1 MFLSIETRHADSDL
15 FRIFIKIYERDKIM
29 ESIIA
34 KIVEQRKKDIKE
46 RGFNFGFNIPEK
58 RIRPINKF
66 MAEHGVILEVKRASP
81 SKGDIAPN
89 LNPVETAL
97 KYKANG
103 AKAIS
108 CLTEENYF
116 KGNLQDLMDICNA
129 ISDIAV
135 LRKDFL
141 IDEQEIE
148 IAFRCGADAVLL
160 ISGILPL
167 EKMLSMTKKCRDLGI
182 RAFVEVRTE
191 EDVRKVLEV
200 KKFYKDTI
208 VCGVNSRNLKDFSI
222 DLLVPAMLK
231 DELGGDVIFESGI
244 TTSQA
249 AKKVSSMGFSGILL
263 GEFAARNPEKAGDFV
278 KAFESGH
285 ENACGKKLIELAK
298 VVNRGSRR
306 FSLSKSS
313 VVSKKEIPNHTN
325 DVSRV
330 RAVRLRNDNATA
342 NCHAELVSAS
352 TNNSFRIKFGMTAP
366 LVKICGLTRAQ
377 DVLLSDSLG
386 ADFVGFIFASG
397 FGRNVCGE
405 KFEEIKKI
413 LPKVHA
419 LKVAVVTDANSSE
432 AHEAAKL
439 AQDGTLDFIQLHGI
453 NYENVPDFLQ
463 DVPHYFAIT
472 EKNGNLKEQ
481 AEKLNSFGEPRFLQ
495 DSKNHTYGTNEH
507 LWIAGGLNAENIHE
521 TIEKFQP
528 ELVDASSGIED
539 EGKIGIKNEAKMR
552 KFFEELGTFM
562 VHAE

>member
-1 MFLSIETRHADSDL
+1 M
-15 FRIFIKIYERDKIM
+15 KN
-29 ESIIA
+29 IIA
-34 KIVEQRKKDIKE
+34 EIVEQRKKDIAE
-46 RGFNFGFNIPEK
+46 RGFNFGFDIPEK
-58 RIRPINKF
+58 RTRPINKF
-66 MAEHGVILEVKRASP
+66 MAERGVILEVKRASP

-97 KYKANG
+97 KYKKNG

-116 KGNLQDLMDICNA
+116 KGSLKDLMDICNA
-129 ISDIAV
+129 IPDIAV

-148 IAFRCGADAVLL
+148 IAFCCGADAVLL

-182 RAFVEVRTE
+182 RAFVEVRAE
-191 EDVRKVLEV
+191 EDAHKVLEV
-200 KKFYKDTI
+200 KKLYKDTI

-278 KAFESGH
+278 KAFKSGK
-285 ENACGKKLIELAK
+285 ENDCGKKLIELAK

-306 FSLSKSS
+306 LSLSKSS
-313 VVSKKEIPNHTN
+313 VVSINSTTAK
-325 DVSRV
+325 
-330 RAVRLRNDNATA
+330 DNTK
-342 NCHAELVSAS
+342 VISSAS
-352 TNNSFRIKFGMTAP
+352 TTVTFREKVVEPKFQVVEPVETTYAP
-366 LVKICGLTRAQ
+366 LIKICGLTRAE

-405 KFEEIKKI
+405 RFKEIQKI
-413 LPKVHA
+413 LPKVRA
-419 LKVAVVTDANSSE
+419 LKVAVVTDAQSE
-432 AHEAAKL
+432 EAREAAKL
-439 AQDGTLDFIQLHGI
+439 VENGTLDFIQLHGI
-453 NYENVPDFLQ
+453 NYEDVPEFLQ
-463 DVPHYFAIT
+463 DIPHYFAIT
-472 EKNGNLKEQ
+472 EKNGTLKEQ

-495 DSKNHTYGTNEH
+495 DSKSHNYGTNEH
-507 LWIAGGLNAENIHE
+507 LWIAGGLNAENVREI
-521 TIEKFQP
+521 IEKFQP
-528 ELVDASSGIED
+528 ELVDVSGGIED

-552 KFFEELGTFM
+552 KFFEE
-562 VHAE
+562 ARK